1 MSAIAPAKRP
11 RNQDR
16 TPCICFGKLATF
28 MCATLGFCKTDPEFH
43 WHVFMRDGLL
53 VKVSKKI
60 VGLRSDNSDWN
71 YEFECFHPVTNV
83 KVKDNFLIQSGSSS
97 MDVLLLHP
105 NGYNNRFCVL
115 ENLDLIKLRI
125 ELAVLDF
132 EINGRFRK
140 AKPTGPYIEFCF
152 DSIKVAVTDNMKKF
166 GFVAARDEGCPCWT
180 FNNAKHGI
188 TLGVWLE
195 PDSTVS
201 VTKSTTRCEPIKL
214 QKCEYNTKSICDT
227 MQSFLV

>member
-1 MSAIAPAKRP
+1 MPARIP
-11 RNQDR
+11 FDLARNQDR
-16 TPCICFGKLATF
+16 TPRFCFGDLAMF
-28 MCATLGFCKTDPEFH
+28 MCAVLGFTETRTEFH

-60 VGLRSDNSDWN
+60 VGLRSDDSDWN
-71 YEFECFHPVTNV
+71 YEFECFDPVTDE
-83 KVKDNFLIQSGSSS
+83 KMKKKFLIKSGSSS
-97 MDVLLLHP
+97 MDVLLLHS

-115 ENLDLIKLRI
+115 ENLGLLIFRI

-132 EINGRFRK
+132 ENKGHLRT
-140 AKPTGPYIEFCF
+140 AKPTGPYVEFCF

-201 VTKSTTRCEPIKL
+201 VTKSTTRCEPIEI

-227 MQSFLV
+227 MQSFLA